1 MPHPYQW
8 LLFDADDTLLDY
20 QGAELAA
27 LARLFGQIG
36 VPFTDANLAR
46 YRRINHAL
54 WRALE
59 RGETTQARLTVARF
73 ELLAA
78 ELGLELDAARLSL
91 DYMQH
96 VADCTVPI
104 AGAHEVV
111 RALHGAYRIGIVSN
125 GFARVKQ
132 QQLAA
137 SGFAECLE
145 TIVISEAIGAAK
157 PDRAFFDAAFE
168 RLGQPARHEVLIIG
182 DSLSS
187 DIAGGH
193 AYGIDTC
200 WYNPAQRELPTLPEH
215 PRPTYSIARL
225 EQLLEMLL

>member
-27 LARLFGQIG
+27 LARLFEQIG
-36 VPFTDANLAR
+36 VPFDEGNLAR
-46 YRRINHAL
+46 YRRINQTL
-54 WRALE
+54 WHALE
-59 RGETTQARLTVARF
+59 RGETTQARLTVERF
-73 ELLAA
+73 AQLAA
-78 ELGLELDAARLSL
+78 ELGIDVDAPRLSL

-96 VADCTVPI
+96 VADCTRPI
-104 AGAHEVV
+104 AGAEAVV
-111 RALHGAYRIGIVSN
+111 RALRTRYRIGIVSN
-125 GFARVKQ
+125 GFTRVKQ

-137 SGFAECLE
+137 TGFADCLE
-145 TIVISEAIGAAK
+145 AVVISEAIGAAK
-157 PDRAFFDAAFE
+157 PDRAFFDVAFA
-168 RLGQPARHEVLIIG
+168 RLGQPTREAVLIIG

-200 WYNPAQRELPTLPEH
+200 WYNPKARDLPAPPH
-215 PRPTYSIARL
+215 PTYTIASL
-225 EQLLEMLL
+225 EQLLDLLL

>member
-1 MPHPYQW
+1 MPHPYHW

-27 LARLFGQIG
+27 LARVFEQIDILL
-36 VPFTDANLAR
+36 TDDNLAR
-46 YRRINHAL
+46 YRRINQAL
-54 WRALE
+54 WHALE
-59 RGETTQARLTVARF
+59 RGETTQARLTVQRF
-73 ELLAA
+73 EQLAA
-78 ELGLELDAARLSL
+78 ELGIGVDAARLSL

-104 AGAHEVV
+104 AGAETVV
-111 RALHGAYRIGIVSN
+111 RALRGKYRIGIVSN
-125 GFARVKQ
+125 GFTRVKQ

-137 SGFAECLE
+137 TGFADCLE
-145 TIVISEAIGAAK
+145 EIVISEAIGAAK
-157 PDRAFFDAAFE
+157 PDRAFFDTAFS
-168 RLGQPARHEVLIIG
+168 RLGQPPREAVMIIG

-200 WYNPAQRELPTLPEH
+200 WYNPKQRELPASPQ
-215 PRPTYSIARL
+215 PTYTIARL
-225 EQLLEMLL
+225 EQLLELLL